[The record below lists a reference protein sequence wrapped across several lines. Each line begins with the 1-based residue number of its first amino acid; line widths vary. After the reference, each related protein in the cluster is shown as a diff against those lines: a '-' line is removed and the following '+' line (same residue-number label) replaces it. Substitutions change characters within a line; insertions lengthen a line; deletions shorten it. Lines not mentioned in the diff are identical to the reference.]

1 MKKRIPIG
9 VDDFKEIRDEGY
21 YFVDKS
27 ELISDILSER
37 NKVYLFT
44 RPRRFGKSLNLS
56 MLDAFFNLKYPK
68 DNKWFDGL
76 KVSDC
81 KECQEHRNAYP
92 VIHFD
97 FKDLSVSSREMF
109 FDKLS
114 DSMSKFYDS
123 NRYLLDM
130 EDISDREREMFN
142 LTICGKLN
150 LAQLTGALKDLS
162 DLMSRYHGKK
172 VIVLID
178 EYDNPINNSF
188 GKSHQNEI
196 IQTIR
201 EMLSPLLKG
210 NTNLEFAVITGVM
223 QIAKESIFSGLNN
236 ITVNNIFSKKFDE
249 RYGFTEDEV
258 KTLCKE
264 YDHPE
269 KFEEAKEWYDGYRF
283 GDAEIYNPWSVLK
296 YISEDFSPAP
306 YWSMTSGNDIINTL
320 LDSAKDY
327 IYSELHTLGNG
338 ESIVASVDPAVT
350 MGDICAD
357 ESAIYSVMAVTG
369 YFNAIQ
375 DDYNIASLSIP
386 NKELYIV
393 FSDMMMD
400 HICDGAND
408 AFGDLFDGMERMD
421 VELMQKALDMIFNKN
436 IPFILLSKEKDYQ
449 LILGAAAMSR
459 LGRYTV
465 SLEEESGNGR
475 ADIIMRPNRSGL
487 PNIILEMKRSDSVN
501 DLESDSSKAISQIEE
516 KGYFRNM
523 KGRTLLYGISF
534 NGKSSRIS
542 MREMTG

>member
-9 VDDFKEIRDEGY
+9 VDDFKKVRDGDY
-21 YFVDKS
+21 CFVDKS
-27 ELISDILSER
+27 ELISDILREGAE
-37 NKVYLFT
+37 VYLFT

-201 EMLSPLLKG
+201 EILSPLLKG

-269 KFEEAKEWYDGYRF
+269 KFEEAKEWYDGYRC

-338 ESIVASVDPAVT
+338 ESIIASVDPAVT

-357 ESAIYSVMAVTG
+357 ENAIYSIMAVTG
-369 YFNAIQ
+369 YFDAIQ

-421 VELMQKALDMIFNKN
+421 VELMQDALDMIFNKN

-523 KGRTLLYGISF
+523 KGRILLYGISF

-542 MREMTG
+542 MKEMTG

>member
-9 VDDFKEIRDEGY
+9 VDDFKKVRDGDY
-21 YFVDKS
+21 CFVDKS
-27 ELISDILSER
+27 ELISDILREGAE
-37 NKVYLFT
+37 VYLFT

-81 KECQEHRNAYP
+81 KECQEHKNEYP
-92 VIHFD
+92 IIYFD
-97 FKDLSVSSREMF
+97 FKDLDAKDCNRF
-109 FDKLS
+109 LGKLRQKLS
-114 DSMSKFYDS
+114 DLYSGYGYLPDSDELDRKDVSNYNDILDCTADDSVVEYSLKNLSKMLY
-123 NRYLLDM
+123 
-130 EDISDREREMFN
+130 
-142 LTICGKLN
+142 KH
-150 LAQLTGALKDLS
+150 
-162 DLMSRYHGKK
+162 HGTK
-172 VIVLID
+172 VVVLID

-196 IQTIR
+196 IQIIR
-201 EMLSPLLKG
+201 GMLSSLLKG
-210 NTNLEFAVITGVM
+210 NTYLEFAVITGVM

-236 ITVNNIFSKKFDE
+236 LSVNNIFSKKFDE

-258 KTLCKE
+258 KKLCKE

-283 GDAEIYNPWSVLK
+283 GDAEIYNPWSVLR
-296 YISEDFSPAP
+296 YISENFIPAT
-306 YWSMTSGNDIINTL
+306 YWSGTSGNDIINTL
-320 LDSAKDY
+320 LDSADDGV
-327 IYSELHTLGNG
+327 YSDLRDLGNG
-338 ESIVASVDPAVT
+338 GTMRISLDSSVI
-350 MGDICAD
+350 MSDIGVKK
-357 ESAIYSVMAVTG
+357 SAIYSVMAVAG
-369 YFNAIQ
+369 YLNATPF
-375 DDYNIASLSIP
+375 DNRRYTMSIP
-386 NKELYIV
+386 NKEMYIV

-487 PNIILEMKRSDSVN
+487 PNIILEMKRSDSIG

-542 MREMTG
+542 MKEMTG

>member
-81 KECQEHRNAYP
+81 KECQEHKNEYP
-92 VIHFD
+92 IIYFD
-97 FKDLSVSSREMF
+97 FKDLDAKDCNRF
-109 FDKLS
+109 LGKLRQKLS
-114 DSMSKFYDS
+114 DLYSGYGYLPDSDELDRKDVSNYNDILDCTADDSVVEYSLKNLSKMLY
-123 NRYLLDM
+123 
-130 EDISDREREMFN
+130 
-142 LTICGKLN
+142 KH
-150 LAQLTGALKDLS
+150 
-162 DLMSRYHGKK
+162 HGTK
-172 VIVLID
+172 VVVLID

-196 IQTIR
+196 IQIIR
-201 EMLSPLLKG
+201 GMLSSLLKG
-210 NTNLEFAVITGVM
+210 NTYLEFAVITGVM

-236 ITVNNIFSKKFDE
+236 LSVNNIFSKKFDE

-269 KFEEAKEWYDGYRF
+269 KFKEAKEWYDGYRF
-283 GDAEIYNPWSVLK
+283 GDAEIYNPWSVLR
-296 YISEDFSPAP
+296 YISENFIPAT
-306 YWSMTSGNDIINTL
+306 YWSGTSGNDIINTL
-320 LDSAKDY
+320 LDSADDGV
-327 IYSELHTLGNG
+327 YSELHRLGNG
-338 ESIVASVDPAVT
+338 ESIISSLNSTVIMNDIGVDGT
-350 MGDICAD
+350 
-357 ESAIYSVMAVTG
+357 AIYSIMAVSG
-369 YFNAIQ
+369 YLNAVP
-375 DDYNIASLSIP
+375 DDSDAFLLSIP
-386 NKELYIV
+386 NKEMYKV
-393 FSDMMMD
+393 FAEMMTK
-400 HICDGAND
+400 HIND
-408 AFGDLFDGMERMD
+408 SASVAFAYLFDGMEDMKID
-421 VELMQKALDMIFNKN
+421 KMQKALDMIFNKN

-542 MREMTG
+542 MKEMTS